1 MATTSLRRAEDRNSS
16 LSSQNSSL
24 QGQLSSKTTEVAEK
38 NNQIAIL
45 NTDLTNTRGQLT
57 ETKGELTTTRKELKD
72 LGELFNDLRIEDSKK
87 GKELEIKGKD
97 IRSLKEELG
106 KSQIEIFNHKLEK
119 KEKRLDEFT
128 QTLGVSCRIPRE
140 LRKAYRRLIE
150 AREDYNRNNVA
161 AAEDDIE
168 VIKDELL
175 EGDRRLRIE
184 DVQKLCS
191 TARRVSPGA
200 TQEEIA
206 KAYKKMALK
215 YHPDRNRGN
224 EASSSAKSGRPKR
237 NFQFS
242 NQPGSDKFKE
252 FEEML
257 REVERDLDNIEKDL
271 NEHEESLNREQERIQ
286 NEAIRNMEENL
297 NLAGVSASDLDSSLW
312 SPYELRLIKQNEEKL
327 ILTTVIIV
335 AITIITIITREIHH
349 HQGENMMGDKI
360 QQLEAEIK
368 YNRDYMLRTPHED
381 EKEKCRKIIE
391 RLEKELRGL
400 RGQQNTPSP
409 NYSSSSNSGSKSGS
423 DNYSNNPNFNTN
435 NNEDKEKNK
444 KISQLEEEIE
454 QLKNNKP
461 QSSQKQQE
469 NQRKITEKEQELS
482 ELRKNDE
489 DNDLNEQLINEL
501 INEIGRLRGENKNLK
516 NEKGWLAEKVS
527 RLEKIIQRLEREV
540 EELKAEIQELKNKEN
555 RSEYENY
562 YLSRQESRLNSSESK
577 LEQLRSVISNS
588 NVGRESNSND
598 FPTGFNPLLDHILT
612 GNPSILDLS
621 KHRKPN
627 YSDGEDPLASLANAY
642 NKQVQEIEKR
652 RQRRVKWDKS
662 TQTEEFEESWKRI
675 WVADLYITRLDA
687 ESSLKAYRNGWSPE
701 DIIDGMATLAI
712 GERKIQIE
720 LESKKEDARAIRDK
734 LEILLGKTKEEI
746 IDYKIKVKEDKLE
759 VLIQKL
765 GINRTIDATEDKIED
780 IKDEL
785 LEKGVSMDS
794 VQKLCQKCE
803 KIAKLKA
810 EQDKM
815 YKERFEAKQEVPS
828 RH

>member
-1 MATTSLRRAEDRNSS
+1 MNPYE
-16 LSSQNSSL
+16 
-24 QGQLSSKTTEVAEK
+24 
-38 NNQIAIL
+38 IL
-45 NTDLTNTRGQLT
+45 G
-57 ETKGELTTTRKELKD
+57 
-72 LGELFNDLRIEDSKK
+72 
-87 GKELEIKGKD
+87 
-97 IRSLKEELG
+97 
-106 KSQIEIFNHKLEK
+106 
-119 KEKRLDEFT
+119 
-128 QTLGVSCRIPRE
+128 
-140 LRKAYRRLIE
+140 
-150 AREDYNRNNVA
+150 
-161 AAEDDIE
+161 
-168 VIKDELL
+168 
-175 EGDRRLRIE
+175 
-184 DVQKLCS
+184 
-191 TARRVSPGA
+191 VSPGA

-215 YHPDRNRGN
+215 YHPDRNHGN
-224 EASSSAKSGRPKR
+224 EAWAKQKFIEVGEAFQSLSSSSAKSGRPKR
-237 NFQFS
+237 KFQFS

-312 SPYELRLIKQNEEKL
+312 SPYGDWKEKVRNSIDSSL
-327 ILTTVIIV
+327 GIFLSEMRI
-335 AITIITIITREIHH
+335 AIDKAKWRKINSNNSYHSSHNDYNNNNSWNPPPPRGKYD
-349 HQGENMMGDKI
+349 GEKSNFSGGNFSPHNSGQTGEWKPFSTEGDKI

-409 NYSSSSNSGSKSGS
+409 NYSSSSNSGSKNGS

-435 NNEDKEKNK
+435 NNEDKEKNE

-461 QSSQKQQE
+461 QSSQKQLE

-501 INEIGRLRGENKNLK
+501 VNEIGRLRGENKNLK
-516 NEKGWLAEKVS
+516 NEKGGLVEKVN
-527 RLEKIIQRLEREV
+527 RLEKIVQRLAKEI

-598 FPTGFNPLLDHILT
+598 FPTG
-612 GNPSILDLS
+612 
-621 KHRKPN
+621 
-627 YSDGEDPLASLANAY
+627 
-642 NKQVQEIEKR
+642 
-652 RQRRVKWDKS
+652 
-662 TQTEEFEESWKRI
+662 
-675 WVADLYITRLDA
+675 WVV
-687 ESSLKAYRNGWSPE
+687 GGG
-701 DIIDGMATLAI
+701 IIG
-712 GERKIQIE
+712 
-720 LESKKEDARAIRDK
+720 
-734 LEILLGKTKEEI
+734 
-746 IDYKIKVKEDKLE
+746 V
-759 VLIQKL
+759 VLIAAVLIVK
-765 GINRTIDATEDKIED
+765 RKRKKH
-780 IKDEL
+780 IK
-785 LEKGVSMDS
+785 
-794 VQKLCQKCE
+794 
-803 KIAKLKA
+803 
-810 EQDKM
+810 
-815 YKERFEAKQEVPS
+815 R
-828 RH
+828 